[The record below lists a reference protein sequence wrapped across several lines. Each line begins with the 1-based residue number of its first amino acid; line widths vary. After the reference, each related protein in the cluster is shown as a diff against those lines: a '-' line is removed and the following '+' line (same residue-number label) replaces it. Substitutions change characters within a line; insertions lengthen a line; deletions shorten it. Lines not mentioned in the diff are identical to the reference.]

1 MIKQDYR
8 QAIAPEGEA
17 TIEDFL
23 KPIEDSDMDSLF
35 ILPLDVMPIQTQILQ
50 SARMIKNHQLQSVVE
65 IFRDDLTG
73 SGQLDIEALPQKFG
87 WPEGAVHPD
96 HALLRKLALLPS
108 FDIYSL
114 RIALREQGIPIN
126 DVKALRL
133 SDEKQAELGRYMVA
147 FTRPLVKV
155 LFSGEEIQIDNF
167 QDVLRLFKDPDVK
180 KVRERLFNMAKTLNV
195 EVQEVP
201 KFLED
206 YGDTFLSLSYFR
218 NCLDRLAPY
227 FEGCVR
233 SLGMIRSSFQLKQ
246 NLALMRTCDVV
257 EQALQSLRAGLA
269 KRLALIETR
278 TRQLFE
284 NMTQEE
290 FRSVRTLI
298 EQQHVS
304 IGAILCG
311 LTVKMDIFARQFP
324 HANAGGPVKR
334 ADFMQHDMMKGI
346 EAMREIERRMTR

>member
-1 MIKQDYR
+1 
-8 QAIAPEGEA
+8 
-17 TIEDFL
+17 
-23 KPIEDSDMDSLF
+23 MDSLF
-35 ILPLDVMPIQTQILQ
+35 ILPLGVMPIQTQILQ
-50 SARMIKNHQLQSVVE
+50 SARMIKNHQLNSVVE
-65 IFRDDLTG
+65 VFRDDTTG
-73 SGQLDIEALPQKFG
+73 SGQLDIESLPQKFD

-114 RIALREQGIPIN
+114 RIALRDQGIAVN

-155 LFSGEEIQIDNF
+155 LFSGEDVQIDSF

-180 KVRERLFNMAKTLNV
+180 KVRERLFNMAKTLSV
-195 EVQEVP
+195 EVHEVP

-206 YGDTFLSLSYFR
+206 YGDTFMSLSYFR
-218 NCLDRLAPY
+218 HCLDRLAPY
-227 FEGCVR
+227 FASCIK

-246 NLALMRTCDVV
+246 NPVLMRTCDTV
-257 EQALQSLRAGLA
+257 EQALHSLRAGLA
-269 KRLALIETR
+269 KRLALIEAR
-278 TRQLFE
+278 TRHLFE

-290 FRSVRTLI
+290 FRSVRALI

-311 LTVKMDIFARQFP
+311 LTVKMDIFARLFP
-324 HANAGGPVKR
+324 HDNAGGPVKR
-334 ADFMQHDMMKGI
+334 ADFMQNDMMKGI
-346 EAMREIERRMTR
+346 EAMREIERRMAR

>member
-1 MIKQDYR
+1 VLEKR
-8 QAIAPEGEA
+8 TSQAIAAGEA
-17 TIEDFL
+17 AIEDFL
-23 KPIEDSDMDSLF
+23 KPIEDSDMDSMF
-35 ILPLDVMPIQTQILQ
+35 MLPLSIMPIQTTILQ

-73 SGQLDIEALPQKFG
+73 SGQLDIEDLPQKFG
-87 WPEGAVHPD
+87 WPEGTVHPD

-108 FDIYSL
+108 FDVYSL
-114 RIALREQGIPIN
+114 RKALRDQGIAIN
-126 DVKALRL
+126 DVSALRL

-155 LFSGEEIQIDNF
+155 LFSGEDVEIDKF
-167 QDVLRLFKDPDVK
+167 EDVLRLFKDPDVK

-218 NCLDRLAPY
+218 HCLDRLTPY
-227 FEGCVR
+227 FDACIK
-233 SLGMIRSSFQLKQ
+233 SLGMIRSSYQLKQ
-246 NLALMRTCDVV
+246 NHHLMRTCDVV
-257 EQALQSLRAGLA
+257 EQALQSLRGGLA
-269 KRLALIETR
+269 KRLSLIEAR
-278 TRQLFE
+278 TRKLFE

-298 EQQHVS
+298 EQQHVA

-311 LTVKMDIFARQFP
+311 LTVKMNIFARLFP
-324 HANAGGPVKR
+324 HDNAGGPVKR
-334 ADFMQHDMMKGI
+334 ADFIQNEMMKGI
-346 EAMREIERRMTR
+346 DSMRELERRMAS